1 MQFTT
6 YPMEVLSMLDII
18 LDTLLDSVK
27 LLPFLFVTYLCM
39 ELLEHHTND
48 KTSRIIEKA
57 GKSGPI
63 WGGLLGIMPQCGF
76 STAAAS
82 LYSGGVITVGTLL
95 AIFLSTSDEMLP
107 ILISEAVPVATIGKI
122 LATKVAIAIVSG
134 LLVELV
140 FLRVLKQKE
149 KHMDIHV
156 VCEEEHCHCEDGV
169 FLSALKHTIRIFVY
183 IILISFVLNV
193 VIGVIGED
201 TIASVLSSIPV
212 VGELLAA
219 LIGLIPNCASS
230 VVITELYLD
239 GIIGVGPMMAGLLVN
254 AGVGLLVLFRLNR
267 HAKQNLAIVAS
278 LYGIGVFWGIVL
290 ELAGVVF

>member
-1 MQFTT
+1 
-6 YPMEVLSMLDII
+6 MLDII

-27 LLPFLFVTYLCM
+27 LLPFLFLTYLCM

-48 KTSRIIEKA
+48 KTSGVIEKA

-63 WGGLLGIMPQCGF
+63 WGGLLGVIPQCGF
-76 STAAAS
+76 SAAAAS

-107 ILISEAVPVATIGKI
+107 IFISEAVPVATIVKI
-122 LATKVAIAIVSG
+122 LATKVALAIISG

-140 FLRVLKQKE
+140 FLNLLKQKD
-149 KHMDIHV
+149 KHLDIHV

-169 FLSALKHTIRIFVY
+169 FLSAIKHTLRIFIY
-183 IILISFVLNV
+183 IILISFVLNL
-193 VIGVIGED
+193 VIAGIGED
-201 TIASVLSSIPV
+201 TIANVLSSIPV
-212 VGELLAA
+212 LGEILAA

-239 GIIGVGPMMAGLLVN
+239 GLIGAGPMMAGLLVN

-267 HAKQNLAIVAS
+267 HLKENLAIVVS
-278 LYGIGVFWGIVL
+278 LYGIGVFWGIIL
-290 ELAGVVF
+290 DLAGIVF